1 MINVDEFI
9 MPHLQDLKKDL
20 SGHRKRICLDALES
34 NFRNIISP
42 FARRLTK
49 SRYYLT
55 PSETKVA
62 DFVRQGRRTKEI
74 AYFMNL
80 SAKTV
85 ESHRENI
92 RGKLGLKHKKTN
104 LRACLRTMC

>member
-1 MINVDEFI
+1 MSNVNEFI
-9 MPHLQDLKKDL
+9 KPHLQDLKKDL
-20 SGHRKRICLDALES
+20 RGHKKKICLDALES
-34 NFRNIISP
+34 NFKNIISP
-42 FARRLTK
+42 FARRLAK

-74 AYFMNL
+74 AFFMNL
-80 SAKTV
+80 STKTV

-92 RGKLGLKHKKTN
+92 RGKLGLKHKKTS
-104 LRACLRTMC
+104 LMACLQTMR